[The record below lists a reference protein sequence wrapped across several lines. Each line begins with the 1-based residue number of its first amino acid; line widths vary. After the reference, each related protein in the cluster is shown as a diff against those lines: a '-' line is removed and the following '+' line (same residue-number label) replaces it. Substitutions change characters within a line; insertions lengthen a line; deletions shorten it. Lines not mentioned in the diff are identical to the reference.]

1 MKEHLY
7 CILGIVLL
15 RTVIFCGA
23 SIEAEEVEGT
33 KRGGRGR
40 GHMDCGDRGREGGE
54 GGNVGGDGDVGGLD
68 VVEFRPRQPK
78 AFFCSVLRSCTQ
90 GQEAGSY
97 EFSS

>member
-40 GHMDCGDRGREGGE
+40 GHMDCGDRGGE
-54 GGNVGGDGDVGGLD
+54 GENVGGDGDVGGLD